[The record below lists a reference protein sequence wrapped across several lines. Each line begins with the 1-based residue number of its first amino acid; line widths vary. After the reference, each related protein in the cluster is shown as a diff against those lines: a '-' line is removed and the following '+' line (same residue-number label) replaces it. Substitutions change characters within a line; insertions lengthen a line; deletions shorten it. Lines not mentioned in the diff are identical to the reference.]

1 MDLLKSMGELFIPHP
16 LLALLPAAV
25 FLSAA
30 VFLKSRFVSTIAAL
44 WGLYAV
50 YESLMKARVLC
61 SGECNIRIDLLAIY
75 PVLALVSIA
84 GIAVLTIHSMKAQ
97 QHK

>member
-1 MDLLKSMGELFIPHP
+1 MDFLKSMGELFIPHP

-25 FLSAA
+25 FLSAGIL
-30 VFLKSRFVSTIAAL
+30 LKSRFASTIAGL

-50 YESLMKARVLC
+50 YESLMKARILC

-84 GIAVLTIHSMKAQ
+84 GIAVSTVHSMKAR
-97 QHK
+97 